1 MPCFLVGHLTAPP
14 HSILCVCS
22 GSMVAIFEVAGRLLS
37 VFLPMVPAFRS
48 YVGSKFAFH
57 EERIAIVAPRA
68 SEKYLVDAFVGS
80 EPTGMEDIAVG
91 LVGWCGGGSD
101 V

>member
-37 VFLPMVPAFRS
+37 VFLLMVPAFRS

-57 EERIAIVAPRA
+57 EERIAIVAPWTA
-68 SEKYLVDAFVGS
+68 EIYLRHVGVGS
-80 EPTGMEDIAVG
+80 QSAVVEHVAVG
-91 LVGWCGGGSD
+91 LVGWCGGGGD